1 VCTISGFWRGYSPL
15 SQIPCIYEEHLK
27 DSSVSVV
34 RHRHPRHRR
43 PHAATK
49 FLVLLLFAA
58 TAAITWQFARQR
70 PVSNLSYSYPK
81 RTVREFQDDKL
92 ALASRA
98 ESSFIAARAG
108 RPAYLY
114 SIIPGGVESV
124 EELRQVVAHDPV
136 AAQHFQGFDFQHAHL
151 VQVSDK
157 QSMFVAYRMG
167 DKVYWT
173 RKKVALHPG
182 EKLISDG
189 KIVARTRCGNRV
201 AVAPLGPPAMMDPL
215 ISDFDQPLFSNDM
228 VTSAVEPQTEP
239 LAAALPSPLDSANA
253 LQPTHRR
260 KGFIPLFFV
269 PFGWDGSSSSSSSH
283 TPLAVAPEP
292 ATILLL
298 STGLAGVYWRA
309 RKSRRKR

>member
-1 VCTISGFWRGYSPL
+1 M
-15 SQIPCIYEEHLK
+15 
-27 DSSVSVV
+27 V
-34 RHRHPRHRR
+34 RHRQHRHRR
-43 PHAATK
+43 PHTATK

-70 PVSNLSYSYPK
+70 PVSSLSYSYPK
-81 RTVREFQDDKL
+81 STRVGLREFPDDKS
-92 ALASRA
+92 ALASRL
-98 ESSFIAARAG
+98 ESFSIASRAV
-108 RPAYLY
+108 RPSYLY
-114 SIIPGGVESV
+114 SIIPGGVESA

-136 AAQHFQGFDFQHAHL
+136 AAQHFQGFDYQHAHL
-151 VQVSDK
+151 VQVSEK
-157 QSMFVAYRMG
+157 QSMYVAYRMG

-173 RKKVALHPG
+173 RKKVALHAG

-215 ISDFDQPLFSNDM
+215 EADFDQPLFANDM
-228 VTSAVEPQTEP
+228 VTSVVEPQPE
-239 LAAALPSPLDSANA
+239 AYVASLPSSPPDAANA

-260 KGFIPLFFV
+260 KGMIPLFFI
-269 PFGWDGSSSSSSSH
+269 PLGWAGGSSTH

-292 ATILLL
+292 ATMVLL